1 MGKSFPIKT
10 PFLRAEAQISAW
22 LRDIFPDLAVAVISF
37 LVGANMFNTQ
47 VIFFSFSWINQLDG
61 EIFS

>member
-1 MGKSFPIKT
+1 M
-10 PFLRAEAQISAW
+10 LRAEAQISAW
-22 LRDIFPDLAVAVISF
+22 LRDIFPYLAVAVISF